1 MELLSV
7 FIILISIGLIVIQ
20 IMMIVKFFEI
30 AADIRSI
37 KDTIL
42 KHVSTN
48 SVPEHIHK
56 TVSNEKS
63 EIDTDPS
70 NKESNLSNTE
80 TQFNGVSDKV
90 FLIILIV
97 AIFVGIVLYL
107 IHLSQK

>member
-7 FIILISIGLIVIQ
+7 FIILLAIGLIIIQ

-48 SVPEHIHK
+48 SVPEHIHQAISPIVTDSPVDNVK
-56 TVSNEKS
+56 QDGEKGTGQL
-63 EIDTDPS
+63 DKGPS
-70 NKESNLSNTE
+70 GWT
-80 TQFNGVSDKV
+80 FG
-90 FLIILIV
+90 IILLVIGVIV
-97 AIFVGIVLYL
+97 FILFSIY
-107 IHLSQK
+107 LSQK